1 MGVVGKII
9 KWKLKE
15 VMEEWKMGN
24 EIENGWNVVLKNEE
38 KKKINEIKI
47 DEIVKEDGINEGVV
61 NVIKGYGKKEGEDI

>member
-1 MGVVGKII
+1 
-9 KWKLKE
+9 
-15 VMEEWKMGN
+15 
-24 EIENGWNVVLKNEE
+24 LKNEE